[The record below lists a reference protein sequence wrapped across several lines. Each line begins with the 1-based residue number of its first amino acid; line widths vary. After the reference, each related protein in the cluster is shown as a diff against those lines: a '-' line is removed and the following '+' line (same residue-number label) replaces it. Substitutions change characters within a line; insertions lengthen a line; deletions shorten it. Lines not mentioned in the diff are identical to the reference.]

1 MLGPGLRLIEDI
13 LLRYRCF
20 KTCMLSVRR
29 TLCCSH
35 RTTFGTESEHFLA
48 TLVPKYSQ
56 IIDNLGVS
64 PSLCGSFGWLVLCGP
79 LTPHLL
85 RGLLPALPQ
94 VVVIFGAV
102 CPMVVPVGLLAIA
115 GRTYADQR
123 LIEKGVLDGN
133 HRFWEPQGARGLP
146 NSAVVLILF
155 VYCLFLFFFFAA
167 GLVPSALYVPLH
179 PPPLSNLSSRSC
191 EPSHS
196 GFAPPQVLGN
206 PVAVCHSRAAWHLVW
221 SARHVPPVL

>member
-1 MLGPGLRLIEDI
+1 MACRWC
-13 LLRYRCF
+13 R
-20 KTCMLSVRR
+20 
-29 TLCCSH
+29 
-35 RTTFGTESEHFLA
+35 
-48 TLVPKYSQ
+48 
-56 IIDNLGVS
+56 
-64 PSLCGSFGWLVLCGP
+64 GP
-79 LTPHLL
+79 LTAHLL
-85 RGLLPALPQ
+85 RGLPPALPQ

-179 PPPLSNLSSRSC
+179 PPSSLLSQ
-191 EPSHS
+191 
-196 GFAPPQVLGN
+196 FAGMRALTLGVCSTVAPQVLGN
-206 PVAVCHSRAAWHLVW
+206 SVAVCHSRAAWHLVW